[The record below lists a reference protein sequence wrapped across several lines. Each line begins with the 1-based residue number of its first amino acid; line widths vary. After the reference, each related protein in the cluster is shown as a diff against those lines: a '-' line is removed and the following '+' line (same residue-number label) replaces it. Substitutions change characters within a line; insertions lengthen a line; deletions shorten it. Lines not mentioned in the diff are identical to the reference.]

1 MSVEA
6 ESQFTVRPFLAIQRL
21 NPLRPIG
28 CLRGIFGRH
37 AVFERA
43 GMDLH
48 AAKLARARRIASE
61 RDT

>member
-6 ESQFTVRPFLAIQRL
+6 ESQFTVRPLLALQRL
-21 NPLRPIG
+21 DPLRPIG
-28 CLRGIFGRH
+28 CLHGVFGRH
-37 AVFERA
+37 AALERA
-43 GMDLH
+43 GVDLH